1 MGAAAKQTPGYGN
14 PQESRTNTIMF
25 NRRTLTTLTAVT
37 ALAGGTIGS
46 AMASAE
52 TLTPAGLGSASI
64 GSVVQNEQAKIA
76 AFSAVIATANTP
88 VSSLGQDKQAYVG
101 GMGSATLGSALQ
113 NEQRKAAALNAVIQ
127 ARPPICRAWRITG
140 QTFFADQGSYT
151 LMFTLRMGAPPSTRF
166 GGFAE
171 YWRGANAY
179 DGHAVA
185 RQYIDGGIGPDGS
198 VHMDIVWNNG
208 SSGQY
213 NATLYGVQQTS
224 SGGLTGMLQGTAVD
238 TTGTGGGSAMRW
250 TANGTASADG
260 FTTDTI
266 LPMYCPPSDVTR

>member
-1 MGAAAKQTPGYGN
+1 M
-14 PQESRTNTIMF
+14 IMF
-25 NRRTLTTLTAVT
+25 NRRALTTLTAVT

-46 AMASAE
+46 AAASAE
-52 TLTPAGLGSASI
+52 TLAPAGLGNASI

-76 AFSAVIATANTP
+76 GLSAVIAAANTP
-88 VSSLGQDKQAYVG
+88 VSSLGQDKQANL
-101 GMGSATLGSALQ
+101 GSLSNATLGSMLQ
-113 NEQRKAAALNAVIQ
+113 SERAKAAALHAVIQ
-127 ARPPICRAWRITG
+127 ARPPICRAWRVTG

-151 LMFTLRMGAPPSTRF
+151 LMFTLRMAPSPSTRF
-166 GGFAE
+166 SGFAE

-179 DGHAVA
+179 NGHAVA
-185 RQYIDGGIGPDGS
+185 RQYIGGGIGPDGS

-208 SSGQY
+208 TSGQY

-250 TANGTASADG
+250 TANGTASSDG
-260 FTTDTI
+260 FTADTT
-266 LPMYCPPSDVTR
+266 LPMYCPPSAVTR